1 MNLEEKIEAFSKLG
15 SQLKNLTNEELDD
28 LSYKARSENPWFTHN
43 SVVQSIQGIAYM
55 LQPQSINQWVSNY
68 NLSSTSEKRIGVAMA
83 GNIPMV
89 GFHDMLCVLIA
100 GHTLVA
106 KLSSQDTVLIQY
118 LVDSLKKINEEFST
132 KILFEERL
140 KNIDAIIATGSDNTS
155 RYFEYYFRNIPH
167 IIRKNRSSCGVII
180 GEENPLEISKLGS
193 DIFSY
198 FGLGCRNISKIYI
211 PTGYEIKNLMEPI
224 EHYKEIIHH
233 NKYVNNY
240 DYRKSIFLVN
250 GDNYYDN
257 GFLLLIENEKLVSPI
272 SVLYFEYYLSLEDL
286 NSKISLHTDKI
297 QCIASAKGWVKGSIP
312 FGTTQ
317 QPELWDYAD
326 QVDTIE
332 FLSSAFKVQN

>member
-1 MNLEEKIEAFSKLG
+1 MNLEERIDAFSELG
-15 SQLKNLTNEELDD
+15 SQLKNLTSEELED
-28 LSYKARSENPWFTHN
+28 LSYKARSENPWFTHY
-43 SVVQSIQGIAYM
+43 SIVQSIQGIAYM

-68 NLSSTSEKRIGVAMA
+68 DLPLLSGKRIGVAMA

-89 GFHDMLCVLIA
+89 GFHDLLCVLIS

-106 KLSSQDTVLIQY
+106 KLSSQDSVLMKYIA
-118 LVDSLKKINEEFST
+118 DSLKKINKEFST

-167 IIRKNRSSCGVII
+167 IIRKNRSSCGII
-180 GEENPLEISKLGS
+180 MGEEDPSEISKLGS

-211 PTGYEIKNLMEPI
+211 PIGYEIKNLMEPI
-224 EHYKEIIHH
+224 EQYKEIIHQ

-250 GDNYYDN
+250 GDKYYDN
-257 GFLLLIENEKLVSPI
+257 GFLLLCENENLVSPI
-272 SVLYFEYYLSLEDL
+272 SVLYFEYYQSLEDL
-286 NSKISLHTDKI
+286 NSKIALHTDKI
-297 QCIASAKGWVKGSIP
+297 QCIASAKGWLKGSIP

-317 QPELWDYAD
+317 HPELWDYAD
-326 QVDTIE
+326 RVDTVE
-332 FLSSAFKVQN
+332 FLSSEFKIQS

>member
-1 MNLEEKIEAFSKLG
+1 MNLEERIEAFLKLG
-15 SQLKNLTNEELDD
+15 SQLKNLTSVGLED
-28 LSYKARSENPWFTHN
+28 LSYKARSENPWFTHE
-43 SVVQSIQGIAYM
+43 SVVLSIQGIAYM
-55 LQPQSINQWVSNY
+55 LQPESIKQWVSNY
-68 NLSSTSEKRIGVAMA
+68 DLSSLSEKRIGVAMA

-106 KLSSQDTVLIQY
+106 KLSSQDTVLMQY
-118 LVDSLKKINEEFST
+118 IAELLKKINKEFST

-140 KNIDAIIATGSDNTS
+140 KNIDAMIATGSDNTS

-167 IIRKNRSSCGVII
+167 IIRKNRSSCGVIM
-180 GEENPLEISKLGS
+180 GAEDPTEIIKLGS

-211 PTGYEIKNLMEPI
+211 PIGYEIKNLMEPI
-224 EHYKEIIHH
+224 EQYKEIIHQ

-257 GFLLLIENEKLVSPI
+257 GFLLLLESENLVSPI
-272 SVLYFEYYLSLEDL
+272 SVLYFEYYQSLEDL
-286 NSKISLHTDKI
+286 SSKIAMHTDKI
-297 QCIASAKGWVKGSIP
+297 QCIASAKGWLKESIP

-317 QPELWDYAD
+317 LPKLWDYAD
-326 QVDTIE
+326 QVDTVE
-332 FLSSAFKVQN
+332 FLSSKF